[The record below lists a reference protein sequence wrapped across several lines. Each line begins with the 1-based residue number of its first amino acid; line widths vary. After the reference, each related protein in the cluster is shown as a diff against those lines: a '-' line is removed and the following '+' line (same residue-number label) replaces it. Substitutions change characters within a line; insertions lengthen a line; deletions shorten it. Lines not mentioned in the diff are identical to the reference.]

1 MTHLSTSVLPTV
13 GQADQ
18 NQPAIK
24 VQFGQPKVSSEKQ
37 VGIILKKYNNVYVLL
52 FFLDKNA
59 LQVCRIAIYQLFSI
73 NLSMAGRWKPCAG
86 SQSIRGS

>member
-24 VQFGQPKVSSEKQ
+24 VQFGQPNVSSEKQ

-73 NLSMAGRWKPCAG
+73 NLSMAGRWKPRVG